1 MATFE
6 RIARPTAAEYEQAA
20 EVCYARFPYQRAL
33 DSPERFRVFGI
44 LGVELA
50 VMRHQDGSFRCVAF
64 LLPSE
69 LQIVGEQGE
78 TLRWHYMFQVASLP
92 GVPGAGALLVRQIMQ
107 WYPAIFGMG
116 ITTDAEKLYQAFRWQ
131 HYDGFWRGVHPI
143 DLSRMVADYGSRL
156 VSPAARSLLRAFS
169 GVYNF
174 ASIPMEWLLAFG
186 RSATPVSAQPGISRG
201 AGKASLVAS
210 YLRLFECGP
219 IRAADVGGMAR
230 LLSPPETGSLM
241 HHAALWRSLRKIDA
255 KACEMLLVSPASRR
269 RAMRLGYVPLALQV
283 YCWDKGGVLAK
294 AIPILKQRGLTF
306 LDTDKT
312 V

>member
-6 RIARPTAAEYEQAA
+6 RIARPTPAEYEQAA
-20 EVCYARFPYQRAL
+20 QVCYARFPYQRNL
-33 DSPERFRVFGI
+33 DSPERFRAFGL

-50 VMRHQDGSFRCVAF
+50 VMRHQDGGFQCVAF

-69 LQIVGEQGE
+69 LQLDGE
-78 TLRWHYMFQVASLP
+78 TLRWHFMFQVASLP
-92 GVPGAGALLVRQIMQ
+92 GVPGAGALLIRQIMQ

-116 ITTDAEKLYQAFRWQ
+116 ITTDAERLYQAFRWQ

-156 VSPAARSLLRAFS
+156 ASPAARSLLRAFS
-169 GVYNF
+169 GLYNV
-174 ASIPMEWLLAFG
+174 ASIPIEWLLAFG
-186 RSATPVSAQPGISRG
+186 RSATPVSAQLGASRAG
-201 AGKASLVAS
+201 GKASLLAS
-210 YLRLFECGP
+210 YLLLFESGP
-219 IRAADVGGMAR
+219 VLVADVGGMAR
-230 LLSPPETGSLM
+230 LLSAPETGSLI
-241 HHAALWRSLRKIDA
+241 HHAALWRSLRKINA
-255 KACEMLLVSPASRR
+255 KACEMLLVSTASRR
-269 RAMRLGYVPLALQV
+269 RAMRLGYVPLALEV

-294 AIPILKQRGLTF
+294 VIPILKQRGLTF